1 METNGEPGMSE
12 SGTYLAEKNVLEQK
26 GADSLPLRNGGQ
38 ILVEQLRIHGT
49 RRVFLVPGESYLP
62 CIDALYDH
70 QQDIQPIVCRQESGA
85 VYAAEAY
92 GKLTGEPGVC
102 FVTRGPG
109 ATNASVGVH
118 TAHQDST
125 PMILFIGQVGN
136 DFYEREAFQEID
148 YRRMFGHMCK
158 WVAQIDR
165 TERIPEFIARAY
177 AVATG
182 GRPGPV
188 VLALPED
195 TLWGS
200 AAVAD
205 LSRYRR
211 VHIQPAQPDMKAL
224 CELVQAADRPVMIV
238 GGSGWTAEASRTVEQ
253 FAQSMQIPIG
263 VSWRRL
269 ECIDQHHPNFVG
281 HVGWAM
287 TESLRQQLQESDL
300 IISVCARLGEA
311 TTEGYSWLTSPMPRQ
326 KLVHIYPDPNEL
338 GRVFAPTLSIV
349 ADPVGFA
356 HAVDIAGDACAN
368 HATTKKL
375 LARQEGVMRGRMAYL
390 SSLKPLPSPG
400 PLSLDRAAVH
410 VNEVLPRDACI
421 TVGAG
426 NYSLYPHRYR
436 QFSGLGTSLAP
447 TVGTM
452 GYGLPAAISA
462 KLEHPE
468 KTVVCYAGDGC
479 FQMTMQE
486 LGVAMQY
493 RLGIVVLVF
502 NNGMWGTIRAHQE
515 REFPGR
521 AIALDFANPD
531 FAELIKSYRGHGEV
545 VDRDEDFPAA
555 FARACAFADTEKLPA
570 LLELR
575 YDTNGIA
582 PGVLLSEIRQHALE
596 TKVKLKGAAK

>member
-1 METNGEPGMSE
+1 MNHAASR
-12 SGTYLAEKNVLEQK
+12 A
-26 GADSLPLRNGGQ
+26 RNGGQ
-38 ILVEQLRIHGT
+38 ILIQQLRLQGA

-70 QQDIQPIVCRQESGA
+70 QDAIKAIVCRQESGA
-85 VYAAEAY
+85 AYMAEAY
-92 GKLTGEPGVC
+92 GKLTGEPGIC

-125 PMILFIGQVGN
+125 PLILFVGQVGN

-165 TERIPEFIARAY
+165 TARIPEYIARAY
-177 AVATG
+177 AVATN

-195 TLWGS
+195 TLWGE
-200 AAVAD
+200 ATVAD
-205 LSRYRR
+205 LPRYTRI
-211 VHIQPAQPDMKAL
+211 HTQPTIVDTQAMCTLIEFAQ
-224 CELVQAADRPVMIV
+224 RPVMIL
-238 GGSGWTAEASRTVEQ
+238 GGSGWTAEASRTVER
-253 FAQSMQIPIG
+253 FAERFQIPVG

-269 ECIDQHHPNFVG
+269 ECMAGRHPNFVG
-281 HVGWAM
+281 HVGWGMPHA
-287 TESLRQQLQESDL
+287 LRHQLASADL
-300 IISVCARLGEA
+300 VLSVCARLGEA
-311 TTEGYSWLTSPMPRQ
+311 TTEGYSWIESPQPRQ
-326 KLVHIYPDPNEL
+326 KLIHVYPDASEL
-338 GRVFAPTLSIV
+338 GRVFVPTLPIV

-356 HAVDIAGDACAN
+356 RAVADILPRTSLQRQAQVSASHAS
-368 HATTKKL
+368 
-375 LARQEGVMRGRMAYL
+375 YL
-390 SSLKPLPSPG
+390 DSLEPLPFPG
-400 PLSLDRAAVH
+400 ALSLDRAAAH
-410 VNEVLPRDACI
+410 VNAVLPADACV

-426 NYSLYPHRYR
+426 NYALYPHRYR
-436 QFSGLGTSLAP
+436 QFAGVGTSLAP
-447 TVGTM
+447 TLGTM

-462 KLEHPE
+462 KLQHPE

-521 AIALDFANPD
+521 TIALAFANPD
-531 FAELIKSYRGHGEV
+531 FAALIKSYRGHGEV
-545 VDRDEDFPAA
+545 VDRNEDFPGA
-555 FARACAFADTEKLPA
+555 FARARAFADREHLPA
-570 LLELR
+570 LIELR
-575 YDTNGIA
+575 YDANGIA
-582 PGVLLSEIRQHALE
+582 PGDTLSAIQTRALAHQNTITGTQASCACTTLPTGAPKRQRCLP
-596 TKVKLKGAAK
+596 